1 MTDNPRD
8 LVMPWL
14 LGELAGAEAQAFE
27 RLMASDPDLAEEV
40 RATGEA
46 LAAMALATPVAPRP
60 ELKTRVLAA
69 AAASKGAVLP
79 PIATRRSGAAVWL
92 GIGLAASLILAA
104 VTSLEWRSTAAD
116 RDQLLAS
123 RDSAL
128 GAIAV
133 RDSLLARF
141 TDPELE
147 SVRLVADPAKDP
159 TIRMMLDAKRGR
171 LTLSA
176 AELPQL
182 GANQDYQLWYI
193 IGGNAVPSV
202 VFHPDAAGSALAL
215 DVPMPDRG
223 TITAVAVT
231 IEPTGG
237 SPAPTS
243 TPRFVTPLGE

>member
-1 MTDNPRD
+1 MTDDPRD

-14 LGELAGAEAQAFE
+14 LDELEPSEAQAFE
-27 RLMASDPDLAEEV
+27 RLLESDPALAEEV
-40 RATGEA
+40 RATGDA

-60 ELKTRVLAA
+60 ELKARVLAS
-69 AAASKGAVLP
+69 AAASKDVALVPTAGRSSA
-79 PIATRRSGAAVWL
+79 PIWL
-92 GIGLAASLILAA
+92 GVALAASLILAA
-104 VTSLEWRSTAAD
+104 MTTLKWQSTSAD

-128 GAIAV
+128 GVIAV
-133 RDSLLARF
+133 RDSLLARL

-176 AELPQL
+176 ASLPQL
-182 GANQDYQLWYI
+182 KAGQDYQLWYI
-193 IGGNAVPSV
+193 VGGEAIASV
-202 VFHPDAAGSALAL
+202 AFHPAADGSALAL
-215 DVPMPDRG
+215 DVPMPDRS
-223 TITAVAVT
+223 TIQAVAITV
-231 IEPTGG
+231 EPTGG